1 MAQMIPATKVIE
13 MRLTF
18 CFQRRENELQG
29 VPLIRPWRIWFCP
42 AGSSKCR
49 KTNPHA
55 ANSVYMYIC
64 VCIYLY
70 ISVYICMRFCDVLES
85 WFPDRFP
92 HSGALNQFPKWFSN
106 VFGIMISTQFSTQRS
121 FQTILWGDFVVFL
134 NLVFH
139 PAHSTM
145 AKLIPATRMTDMRL
159 TKSFPKKFY
168 H

>member
-70 ISVYICMRFCDVLES
+70 ISVYICIYPYISVYVYMDV
-85 WFPDRFP
+85 WIYGCTDIWIYGYMYICIYVCMHMCICVYVYMCICVYMYICIYVCIYFHGHFWVKVA
-92 HSGALNQFPKWFSN
+92 SG
-106 VFGIMISTQFSTQRS
+106 I
-121 FQTILWGDFVVFL
+121 
-134 NLVFH
+134 
-139 PAHSTM
+139 
-145 AKLIPATRMTDMRL
+145 
-159 TKSFPKKFY
+159 
-168 H
+168 